1 MRYGRHNRLVS
12 SKARR
17 SFSRS
22 DSTRLRSVSRRCETA
37 TARLAMAIPHQAAT
51 TLSMTIAR
59 RALAVSQR
67 LETER
72 SLVESDLEKLRL
84 ALEETKRLWRPYR
97 MILRWVRHPL
107 VIALL
112 GSYRRRWLSR

>member
-1 MRYGRHNRLVS
+1 MTTIGWVGVGLLV
-12 SKARR
+12 AAGVAIVVE
-17 SFSRS
+17 
-22 DSTRLRSVSRRCETA
+22 SVVA
-37 TARLAMAIPHQAAT
+37 AWWGMAVAK
-51 TLSMTIAR
+51 
-59 RALAVSQR
+59 RALTLSQR

-72 SLVESDLEKLRL
+72 RMVEADLEKLRL

-112 GSYRRRWLSR
+112 GSYRRRWLLR